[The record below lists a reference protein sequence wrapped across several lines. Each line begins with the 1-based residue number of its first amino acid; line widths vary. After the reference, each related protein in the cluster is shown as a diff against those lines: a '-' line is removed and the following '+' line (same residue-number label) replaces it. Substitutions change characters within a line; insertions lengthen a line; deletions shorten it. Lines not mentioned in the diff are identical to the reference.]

1 MMFFQTYQDV
11 IYIATYAV
19 AVVVLS
25 VLADRKNR
33 SPLAWGTIGA
43 LLFPISLICLMLE
56 PPLKS
61 RSNKHKSGSV

>member
-33 SPLAWGTIGA
+33 NPLAWGTIGA

-56 PPLKS
+56 PALKP
-61 RSNKHKSGSV
+61 RSGKDKSGSA

>member
-1 MMFFQTYQDV
+1 MMFFEIYQDV
-11 IYIATYAV
+11 FYIVTYAV

-56 PPLKS
+56 TPLKP
-61 RSNKHKSGSV
+61 RSGKDKSGSV